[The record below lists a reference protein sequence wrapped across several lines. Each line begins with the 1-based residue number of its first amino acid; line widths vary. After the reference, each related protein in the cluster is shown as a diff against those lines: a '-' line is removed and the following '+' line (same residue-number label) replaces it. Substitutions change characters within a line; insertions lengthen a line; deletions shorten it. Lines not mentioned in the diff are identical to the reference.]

1 MKQAMI
7 AIMLIALSATL
18 GVPLRTPAQSPAQ
31 SESVKLRATEV
42 FVDAVVFDKRNHL
55 INDLTRD
62 DFEVFEDGAQQEIT
76 SFRVFH
82 GGATNPTTATTA
94 RSEQAANPQPIGS
107 EETPAPAREPGNLLI
122 HLLD

>member
-1 MKQAMI
+1 MKKTMTAVI
-7 AIMLIALSATL
+7 VLALFTAFAA
-18 GVPLRTPAQSPAQ
+18 PRRAPAQSPAQ

-82 GGATNPTTATTA
+82 GGATKPTTAA
-94 RSEQAANPQPIGS
+94 RSEQAGNPQPIGS
-107 EETPAPAREPGNLLI
+107 EETPANVREPGN
-122 HLLD
+122 